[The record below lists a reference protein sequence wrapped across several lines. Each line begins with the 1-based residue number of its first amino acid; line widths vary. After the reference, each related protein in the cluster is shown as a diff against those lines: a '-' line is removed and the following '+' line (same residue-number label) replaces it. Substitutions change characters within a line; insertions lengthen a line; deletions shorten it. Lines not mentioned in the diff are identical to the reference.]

1 MEYTKKSLGQNFLID
16 DNILRKIVNLAD
28 IKNNNILEIGPGKGV
43 LTDKILEKNPKSLIV
58 VEKDNSLF
66 KKLKIKYKANKKIK
80 IYNEDILKFELDLRL
95 KEKTII
101 FGNLPY
107 NISSQI
113 LVKIVKLNKIER
125 NCQSLILMFQKEMAE
140 RIDAKFNTSKYGRLS
155 ILRNYK
161 FNVIKKFNV
170 SPFCFF
176 PKPKVISTVILLKP
190 NKKMNFHIKNIDNL
204 EKVTNIMFS
213 NKRKMINK
221 SLKKI
226 LNQNQINLI
235 KDLDLNSRP
244 ADLNFEKYYKITE
257 LFESEL

>member
-1 MEYTKKSLGQNFLID
+1 MKYAKKSLGQNFLID
-16 DNILRKIVNLAD
+16 DNILRKIVNLTN
-28 IKNNNILEIGPGKGV
+28 IKDNNILEIGPGNGA
-43 LTDKILEKNPKSLIV
+43 LTDKILEKNPKSLII

-66 KKLKIKYKANKKIK
+66 EKLNIKYKSNKKVK
-80 IYNEDILKFELDLRL
+80 IYNADILKFELNL
-95 KEKTII
+95 KLKKKTII

-113 LVKIVKLNKIER
+113 LVKIIKLKKIDF

-140 RIDAKFNTSKYGRLS
+140 RIDAKFNSSKYGRLS

-161 FNVIKKFNV
+161 FNIAKKFNV

-176 PKPKVISTVILLKP
+176 PKPKVTSTVMLFKP
-190 NKKMNFHIKNIDNL
+190 NKKIKFYIKDISNL
-204 EKVTNIMFS
+204 EKITNIMFS

-226 LNQNQINLI
+226 LNNYQINSI
-235 KDLDLNSRP
+235 KDLNLNSRP
-244 ADLNFEKYYKITE
+244 ADLNFDKYYKITE
-257 LFESEL
+257 LFEDGL